1 MAKKRPT
8 LDTFLTSSTDT
19 GGSSA
24 GVSPATSR
32 RSAGS
37 PIEKSKEPIAK
48 EVGKK
53 KKEIVLQTVYL
64 PKAVHKQLRELAFE
78 REKKMHDILMEGLDL
93 AFKKYGLK
101 GFDELVQ

>member
-8 LDTFLTSSTDT
+8 LDTFLNSSTEIVESSPDNSVTST
-19 GGSSA
+19 GLTIQKLKES
-24 GVSPATSR
+24 VSKD
-32 RSAGS
+32 
-37 PIEKSKEPIAK
+37 IE
-48 EVGKK
+48 KK

-101 GFDELVQ
+101 GFNELVNEK

>member
-1 MAKKRPT
+1 MAKKRLT
-8 LDTFLTSSTDT
+8 LDTFLNSSTET
-19 GGSSA
+19 VGSSPDFSVIST
-24 GVSPATSR
+24 GLIVQN
-32 RSAGS
+32 
-37 PIEKSKEPIAK
+37 SKEPTVK
-48 EVGKK
+48 DTEKK

-101 GFDELVQ
+101 GFDELVNEK